1 MYDLVIK
8 GGTVVTSRDSIKTDL
23 AVNNGRICAIGD
35 DLEGT
40 SVIDA
45 RDRLIMPGGI
55 DSHTHM
61 SLPVGAISSSDD
73 FYTGTVAAA
82 CGGIT
87 TIIDFSVGEQERTIP
102 EDIRLRMIEARRSV
116 IDYSFHGEVLGWKLG
131 HEEEFREAVEMGVTS
146 FKFYTSYAASGRRSD
161 SGILYHAFQEIARLG
176 AVAIVH
182 AEDEYLIE
190 SILSGMSQKD
200 LAKMENLALARPDI
214 CEGAAIDQVAFYAEQ
229 TGARIHIVHVSS
241 ALGVDR
247 IGFAE
252 ERGVLISGETCP
264 QYLLLTRDV
273 YKGTNGHLFSASP
286 VLRETVDQDV
296 LWDALKYGL
305 IGFVVTDHC
314 PFTKEQKTWKGSFLD
329 LPYGLP
335 GVETL
340 IPLLYSEGVEK
351 GRLSVNDLVRVSSE
365 NCARN
370 FDLYPRKGNISV
382 GADADLI
389 VFDPERKWI
398 IRADDLN
405 MNTDFS
411 PFEGMEIKGKVEH
424 TLSRG
429 EIIVKNGKFC
439 GHAGRGKFLARELN
453 K

>member
-8 GGTVVTSRDSIKTDL
+8 GGTVVTSKDSIKTDL
-23 AVNNGRICAIGD
+23 AVKNGSISAIGD
-35 DLEGT
+35 DLTGE

-45 RDRLIMPGGI
+45 REKLIMPGCI

-61 SLPVGAISSSDD
+61 SLPVGINCSSDD

-87 TIIDFSVGEQERTIP
+87 SIIDFSVGDPVRSIP
-102 EDIRLRMIEARRSV
+102 EDIRLRMKEARNSV
-116 IDYSFHGEVLGWKLG
+116 IDYSFHGEVLGWKPG
-131 HEEEFREAVEMGVTS
+131 HEEEFREAVEMGITS

-161 SGILYHAFQEIARLG
+161 SGILYPAFKEIARLG

-182 AEDEYLIE
+182 AEDENLIE
-190 SILSGMSQKD
+190 SILSGMSERD
-200 LAKMENLALARPDI
+200 LGRMENLAVSRPDV

-229 TGARIHIVHVSS
+229 TGARLHIVHVSS

-247 IGFAE
+247 IGFAA
-252 ERGVLISGETCP
+252 ERGVLVSGETCP
-264 QYLLLTRDV
+264 QYLLLTKDV
-273 YKGTNGHLFSASP
+273 YKGSQGHFFSASP
-286 VLRETVDQDV
+286 ALRESVDQDV

-314 PFTKEQKTWKGSFLD
+314 PFTKQQKEWKGSFLN

-335 GVETL
+335 GVETML
-340 IPLLYSEGVEK
+340 SLLYSEGVEK
-351 GRLSVNDLVRVSSE
+351 GRLSINDLVRISSE
-365 NCARN
+365 HCART
-370 FDLYPRKGNISV
+370 FGLYPQKGSISI
-382 GADADLI
+382 GADADLVI
-389 VFDPERKWI
+389 FDPKLKWV
-398 IRADDLN
+398 IRAGDLH

-411 PFEGMEIKGKVEH
+411 PYEGREINGKVEH

-429 EIIVKNGKFC
+429 ELIVKNGSFC
-439 GHAGRGKFLARELN
+439 GKAGRGHFIAR
-453 K
+453 KI